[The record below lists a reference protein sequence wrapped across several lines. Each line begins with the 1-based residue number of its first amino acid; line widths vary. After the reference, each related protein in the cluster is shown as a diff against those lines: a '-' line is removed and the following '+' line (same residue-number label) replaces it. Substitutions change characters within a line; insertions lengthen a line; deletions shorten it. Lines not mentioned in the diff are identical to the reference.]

1 VAGTLTISGN
11 GGDIMSYARVRRSGS
26 EDGVI
31 VKRAAILAL
40 VCCSLALAACI
51 NVNVAGQG
59 DGTRIGGP
67 LDVGGPLR
75 VHGDLHVA
83 GPATI
88 HGPVQA
94 RALTVAGP
102 VKTTFPSGEPP
113 GPAGQA
119 FATSL
124 AVGGP
129 LTVRGPLIVEG
140 ALIVAGPLTSE
151 PGQESSGVV
160 PQQSQV
166 FAPRGDLPVQKPRPQ
181 TEWTE

>member
-1 VAGTLTISGN
+1 ML
-11 GGDIMSYARVRRSGS
+11 
-26 EDGVI
+26 I
-31 VKRAAILAL
+31 VKRATILGL
-40 VCCSLALAACI
+40 VCCSLAVAACI
-51 NVNVAGQG
+51 SVNVAAQG
-59 DGTRIGGP
+59 DGARIAGP
-67 LDVGGPLR
+67 LDVAGPLR
-75 VHGDLHVA
+75 VQGDLRVG

-102 VKTTFPSGEPP
+102 VKTTFPTGEPP

-129 LTVRGPLIVEG
+129 LTVQGPLIVEG
-140 ALIVAGPLTSE
+140 ALVVAGPLTSE
-151 PGQESSGVV
+151 PGQESSEVL

-166 FAPRGDLPVQKPRPQ
+166 FAPRGDLPPRKPLPQ
-181 TEWTE
+181 AEWTE

>member
-1 VAGTLTISGN
+1 
-11 GGDIMSYARVRRSGS
+11 MR
-26 EDGVI
+26 I
-31 VKRAAILAL
+31 VKRAIVLAL
-40 VCCSLALAACI
+40 VSCSLAVAACI
-51 NVNVAGQG
+51 SVNVAAPG
-59 DGTRIGGP
+59 DGARIAGP
-67 LDVGGPLR
+67 LDVAGPLR
-75 VHGDLHVA
+75 VQGDLHVG

-102 VKTTFPSGEPP
+102 VKTTYPRGEPP

-129 LTVRGPLIVEG
+129 LSVQGPLVVEG
-140 ALIVAGPLTSE
+140 ALVVAGPLTSE
-151 PGQESSGVV
+151 PGQEASDLV

-166 FAPRGDLPVQKPRPQ
+166 FAPRGDLPSPKPLPQ
-181 TEWTE
+181 AEWTE